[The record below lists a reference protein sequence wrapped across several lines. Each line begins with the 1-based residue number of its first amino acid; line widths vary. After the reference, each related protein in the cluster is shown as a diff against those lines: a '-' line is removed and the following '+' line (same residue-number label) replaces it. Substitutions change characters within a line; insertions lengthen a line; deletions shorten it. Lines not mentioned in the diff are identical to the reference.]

1 MKKHIL
7 ITLGIAGLLA
17 AAGPALADKP
27 SWAGGGEKHGKG
39 GGDRDHQEARDEG
52 RHDRHEGGTRVDVSF
67 RFDSDARRTIA
78 DYYGAQA
85 RGGHCPPGLAKKH
98 NGCLPP
104 GQAKKWQMGRPLPGD
119 LRYYDLPRELVV
131 RLPPPPPQ
139 HRYVQVAGDVLLIAV
154 GSSMVVDA
162 VQDILR

>member
-1 MKKHIL
+1 MRTRL
-7 ITLGIAGLLA
+7 FITLGIAGLLA
-17 AAGPALADKP
+17 ASTSAFADKP
-27 SWAGGGEKHGKG
+27 SWAGGGDKHGR
-39 GGDRDHQEARDEG
+39 GDRDEG
-52 RHDRHEGGTRVDVSF
+52 RQEQRHEERRDGPRTDVSF
-67 RFDSDARRTIA
+67 RFDSGARRTIV

-104 GQAKKWQMGRPLPGD
+104 GQAKKWRMGQPLPAD
-119 LRYYDLPRELVV
+119 LRYYDLPHDLLV